1 MKLRYDCI
9 PCLFDRAKF
18 ECDLAFGERNEEV
31 KKRALR
37 ELLEFLLEHYEA
49 PPSLVG
55 TQRERIIQKFS
66 RKDAFSKI
74 KEESYKTALEIL
86 PTAVEFYETCE
97 DKLEALIRIAAAAN
111 SMEYGVKDHR
121 FDNETFKREFHSVL
135 SEKLNSNL
143 TEIKKAFRRYDKILY
158 LTDNAGEIV
167 FDVFVANAFEKL
179 GKRVVLSPKSAPVLN
194 DATADELRR
203 FEAELRRMSLSIPE
217 VVPSGA
223 CIGVCLEEAE
233 EAFLRIFW
241 DASFLIFAKG
251 MGNYEALSEF
261 DERLKGRLIYVFR
274 AKCKPVARS
283 VGVRRGEL
291 VAKLVV

>member
-1 MKLRYDCI
+1 MKLQYDCI

-18 ECDLAFGERNEEV
+18 ECDLAFGKGNEEA

-37 ELLEFLLEHYEA
+37 ELLVFLLEHYEDA

-66 RKDAFSKI
+66 RRDVFSEI
-74 KEESYKTALEIL
+74 KERSYRTALEIL
-86 PTAVEFYETCE
+86 PAAVEFYKSSE
-97 DKLEALIRIAAAAN
+97 DKLEALMRIAAAAN

-121 FDNETFKREFHSVL
+121 FDNETFKREFRSVL

-143 TEIKKAFRRYDKILY
+143 AEIRRAFERYDRVLY
-158 LTDNAGEIV
+158 LTDNAGEII
-167 FDVFVANAFEKL
+167 FDVFVANALEGM

-194 DATADELRR
+194 DATVDELRSY
-203 FEAELRRMSLSIPE
+203 EAELRRRGLKIPE

-223 CIGVCLEEAE
+223 CIGVCLEEAD

-241 DASFLIFAKG
+241 DDSFLILAKG

-261 DERLKGRLIYVFR
+261 DEKLEGRLIYVFR
-274 AKCKPVARS
+274 AKCEPVARS

-291 VAKLVV
+291 VARLV